1 MTAHKKHLGQHFL
14 HDPKLLAKI
23 AASSPAGVGD
33 VVLEIGP
40 GDGSLTRAI
49 LDRGC
54 RVIAVEYDVDLLD
67 NLQQRFASEIESG
80 QFSLVHADFLEC
92 SISDLLPLGK
102 GEAGEGSR
110 ESIQYH
116 VIANIPYYITGAI
129 LRKLLTD
136 VCQPQSLALIMQREV
151 GERIVCRDGKQSLL
165 SLSVAV
171 YGEPSVAL
179 RIARGAFNP
188 PPDVDSVLLLV
199 KNISRGVFENPT
211 PNLSPESG
219 RGIRTDGRAQH
230 LEEMFFKLIHLAFAQ
245 KRKQMHKLVAE
256 LVPRNIFEAWCN
268 RQSIP
273 YDVRAEDVPLDSWI
287 DLVLCIVE

>member
-1 MTAHKKHLGQHFL
+1 MRPGIQYKKHLGQHFL

-67 NLQQRFASEIESG
+67 NLQQRFASEIELG
-80 QFSLVHADFLEC
+80 RFSLVHADFLEC
-92 SISDLLPLGK
+92 SISDLLTSDRGGDGRAPG
-102 GEAGEGSR
+102 

-151 GERIVCRDGKQSLL
+151 GERIVCRDDKQSLL

-171 YGEPSVAL
+171 YGEPSIAL

-199 KNISRGVFENPT
+199 KNISRDKFIY
-211 PNLSPESG
+211 SK
-219 RGIRTDGRAQH
+219 QK
-230 LEEMFFKLIHLAFAQ
+230 EELFFKLIHLAFAQ
-245 KRKQMHKLVAE
+245 KRKQMHKLIAE
-256 LVPRNIFEAWCN
+256 AVPRDIFETWCD
-268 RQSIP
+268 RQGLS
-273 YDVRAEDVPLDSWI
+273 YDIRAEDVPLDSWI